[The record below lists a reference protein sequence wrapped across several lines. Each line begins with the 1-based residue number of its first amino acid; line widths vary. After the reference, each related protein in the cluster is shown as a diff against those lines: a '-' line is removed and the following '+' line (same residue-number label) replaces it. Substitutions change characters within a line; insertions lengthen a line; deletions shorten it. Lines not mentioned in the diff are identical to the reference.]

1 MSLSLSTSTDE
12 RVIVTIEAG
21 IAEVRLNRG
30 DKHNGLDPAMFEA
43 IVAAGERLRE
53 DSSVRAVILCGEGP
67 SFCAGLDFKAFI
79 SGGAAVQ
86 TQLLAWEDGRIGNLA
101 QRLAW
106 VWTTVPA
113 PVIAAVHGTCVG
125 GGLQLALAADLR
137 IVHPDTK
144 LAVREI
150 VYGMIPDM
158 SISKTL
164 SRLVRLDVAK
174 ELTFTGRDFD
184 GREAAALGM
193 ATRLSDEPLVVARE
207 IAGAIARHSPHAVRA
222 AKQLWDR
229 APGLDDEAAL
239 RLETQLQMPL
249 LGSRNQLEAVQAR
262 FMKRAPVFEDPS

>member
-1 MSLSLSTSTDE
+1 MPTSD
-12 RVIVTIEAG
+12 RVVCTIEAG
-21 IAEVRLNRG
+21 VAEVRLNRG

-43 IVAAGERLRE
+43 IVAAGETLRG
-53 DSSVRAVILCGEGP
+53 DHSVRVVILCGDGP

-79 SGGAAVQ
+79 SGGEAVRE
-86 TQLLAWEDGRIGNLA
+86 QLLAWKDGQIGNLA

-106 VWTTVPA
+106 VWTTVPV

-137 IVHPDTK
+137 VIHPDSK

-150 VYGMIPDM
+150 EYGMIPDM

-174 ELTFTGRDFD
+174 ELTFTGRDFS
-184 GREAAALGM
+184 GQEAAQLGI
-193 ATRLSDEPLVVARE
+193 ATRLSQDPLATARE
-207 IAGAIARHSPHAVRA
+207 IAAQIATRSPEAVRA

-229 APGLDDEAAL
+229 APALEDEAAL
-239 RLETQLQMPL
+239 RLETQLQLPL

-262 FMKRAPVFEDPS
+262 FMKREPKFVDPA

>member
-1 MSLSLSTSTDE
+1 MSTDD
-12 RVIVTIEAG
+12 RVLVTIEAG
-21 IAEVRLNRG
+21 IAQVRLNRG
-30 DKHNGLDPAMFEA
+30 AKHNGLDPAMFEA

-53 DSSVRAVILCGEGP
+53 DRSVRVVIISGEGP

-79 SGGAAVQ
+79 SGGEAVRA
-86 TQLLAWEDGRIGNLA
+86 QLLAWEDGRIGNLA

-106 VWTTVPA
+106 VWTTVPM

-137 IVHPDTK
+137 IVHPDTT

-150 VYGMIPDM
+150 EYGMIPDM

-174 ELTFTGRDFD
+174 ELTLTGRDFD
-184 GREAAALGM
+184 GREAAALGLV
-193 ATRLSDEPLVVARE
+193 TRLSETPLVTARE
-207 IAGAIARHSPHAVRA
+207 LAEQIAKRSPHAVRA
-222 AKQLWDR
+222 VKQLWNE
-229 APGLDDEAAL
+229 APQLDDEAAL
-239 RLETQLQMPL
+239 RLETQLQIPL

-262 FMKRAPVFEDPS
+262 FMKRAPSFEDPS

>member
-1 MSLSLSTSTDE
+1 MSTPE
-12 RVIVTIEAG
+12 RVTCTIEAG
-21 IAEVRLNRG
+21 VAEVQLNRA

-43 IVAAGERLRE
+43 VVAAGEQLAE
-53 DSSVRAVILCGEGP
+53 DRSVRVVILSGAGP

-79 SGGAAVQ
+79 SGGEAARE
-86 TQLLAWEDGRIGNLA
+86 QLLAWKVGQLGNLA

-137 IVHPDTK
+137 VVHPDTT

-150 VYGMIPDM
+150 EYGMIPDM

-174 ELTFTGRDFD
+174 ELTFTGRDFT
-184 GREAAALGM
+184 GREAVELGV
-193 ATRLSDEPLVVARE
+193 ATRSSEDPLATARE
-207 IAGAIARHSPHAVRA
+207 IAAQIAKRSPDAVRA
-222 AKQLWDR
+222 AKQLWNH
-229 APGLDDEAAL
+229 APGLGDEAAL
-239 RLETQLQMPL
+239 RLETALQLPL

-262 FMKRAPVFEDPS
+262 FMKREPQFHDPS